1 MISMFDVQILFFKD
15 RAMKEIGTV
24 IRIEKNNCVIQI
36 EPEGGCSH
44 CSMNS
49 CCKGMGTG
57 KRELTLKRGNLEIHP
72 GDVVEIETSTR
83 GFLTAAFLVFIFP
96 LILSMTA
103 YLIIDAQ
110 TGNSGWATV
119 GFFVCFVLSEIMIG
133 QLDRLLGRK
142 KLFEPRIVRQI
153 REK

>member
-1 MISMFDVQILFFKD
+1 
-15 RAMKEIGTV
+15 MKEKGTV
-24 IRIEKNNCVIQI
+24 VRIEEDECIVEVDPQG
-36 EPEGGCSH
+36 ECSH

-49 CCKGMGTG
+49 CCKTMGTG
-57 KRELTLKRGNLEIHP
+57 KRELTLKRENLEMHP

-110 TGNSGWATV
+110 TGNSGWATA

-142 KLFEPRIVRQI
+142 KLFEPRIVR
-153 REK
+153 RLEKKSKG